1 MLNGTVNSESRG
13 EIMKYNHDP
22 VYAKTCET
30 REEQSRSSLVL
41 SLLCMGLIPAWELLP
56 AMGSTQKK
64 EKKKGKR
71 EKGTND
77 QQSGSDTGG
86 VPYNVA
92 FDKDL
97 CAFVQTC
104 CKCPGKNNKDRRKR

>member
-1 MLNGTVNSESRG
+1 
-13 EIMKYNHDP
+13 MKYNHDP
-22 VYAKTCET
+22 VYAKTYET

-41 SLLCMGLIPAWELLP
+41 SLLWHGFDPCLGTSACHGLN
-56 AMGSTQKK
+56 QKK
-64 EKKKGKR
+64 EKKRGKG

-77 QQSGSDTGG
+77 QQSESDTGG